1 MEPPLRGGRLVDAGE
16 RTTVAVIANALDPRT
31 SEVGCASDGC
41 KAANAAD
48 GYLSTRWSC
57 KEDLLDAYQIMYTFE
72 EPQDVVRVLIAF
84 YKDEDRT
91 RKLKVKLNGSLRYE
105 VIQSSG
111 ETGGFERFELDT
123 EENETLTLEGVD
135 LQGDEWITI
144 TEVSQMIRWWSTSEI

>member
-1 MEPPLRGGRLVDAGE
+1 M
-16 RTTVAVIANALDPRT
+16 IANALDPRT
-31 SEVGCASDGC
+31 SEVGCAPDEC
-41 KAANAAD
+41 KAANTRD
-48 GYLSTRWSC
+48 GYIFTRWSC
-57 KEDLLDAYQIMYTFE
+57 KEDLLNACQIMYTFE

-91 RKLKVKLNGSLRYE
+91 PKLKVKLNGSLRYK

-135 LQGDEWITI
+135 LQGDKWISI
-144 TEVSQMIRWWSTSEI
+144 TEVSQMMRWWSTSEI